1 MTLQANVALATFS
14 GMPDGNDDVRELS
27 AALTAEGLGAEV
39 VSWDDPD
46 ADWGSYDLVVVRTTW
61 DYTARLDEF
70 LAWADR
76 VPRLLNPPGVLR
88 WNTDKRYLRDLDEA
102 GVPVVPTRWDLDD
115 VPADWPEYVIKPAV
129 SAGSRDTARWRAGEE
144 DKARAHL
151 RSLREAGRT
160 VMIQPYL
167 SAIDTAGETALLFC
181 DREFS
186 HAARKAP
193 ILKVGAGLL
202 DAPNGGDITA
212 AEATPEQLA
221 VAERALAAVP
231 GDLLYARVDLVPG
244 PDGAPVVLELELAEP
259 ALFLQHAPGSAA
271 RYARA
276 IARRVSRPSA

>member
-1 MTLQANVALATFS
+1 
-14 GMPDGNDDVRELS
+14 MPDGNDDVREL
-27 AALTAEGLGAEV
+27 AEALLAQGLRPEV
-39 VSWDDPD
+39 VSWDDPG
-46 ADWGSYDLVVVRTTW
+46 ADWDSFALVVVRSTW

-70 LAWADR
+70 LAWAGR
-76 VPRLLNPPGVLR
+76 VPRLLNPAEVLR
-88 WNTDKRYLRDLDEA
+88 WNTDKRYLRDLQDA

-151 RSLREAGRT
+151 RALREAGRT

-167 SAIDTAGETALLFC
+167 SAIDSEGETALLYC

-193 ILKVGAGLL
+193 ILKAGAGLL
-202 DAPNGGDITA
+202 DAPHGGEITA

-221 VAERALAAVP
+221 VAAQALAAVP
-231 GDLLYARVDLVPG
+231 GELLYARVDLVPG
-244 PDGAPVVLELELAEP
+244 PDGTPVVLELELAEP
-259 ALFLQHAPGSAA
+259 NLFLEHAAGSAA
-271 RYARA
+271 RFARA
-276 IARRVSRPSA
+276 IMRRVSRSSA